1 MTAQRQ
7 RAEAEEIPYRPQGGQ
22 EGGWRWCGG
31 QERTGGKGEG
41 GTSQGQVGSGQ
52 HGKQKILRN
61 IKYSS
66 NTSVTIREL
75 LPHFSSLDILSPF
88 LYFFSTQVKI

>member
-31 QERTGGKGEG
+31 QEGTGGKGEG
-41 GTSQGQVGSGQ
+41 AQVRVKLVRVSMEN
-52 HGKQKILRN
+52 K
-61 IKYSS
+61 KY
-66 NTSVTIREL
+66 
-75 LPHFSSLDILSPF
+75 
-88 LYFFSTQVKI
+88 